1 MIKYR
6 KDTDDIVTLTL
17 DMKASVFNVLNH
29 KISAAFEP
37 VIEQLQKEIQ
47 VNQLSGVI
55 ITSDKKNFLIGG
67 NLEYIYQ
74 VDNAAEVFDFTENIK
89 GIFRKIEQLGVPVV
103 AAINGNAL
111 GSGFEL
117 ALACHHRIAVK
128 NPRTRLGFPEIRLG
142 LMPSGGGVT
151 RLVWL
156 NGLEKTYPILTEGRL
171 YRPIEALKHEI
182 IDEVANDEK
191 ELLQKAKKWIFENLD
206 YKRPWDQSKYNLPG
220 GNIETPHIA
229 QWVAETNARLM
240 KKTKGNF
247 PAFQAIL
254 GTMVEAVSVDFDT
267 ANRIESRFFTELIM
281 SQTARNMIKTFWF
294 DLNKIKANHSRPKG
308 FGKFRPKRIG
318 VIGAGRMGSA
328 IATVCATHG
337 LNVIIKDVSTV
348 IAERGRKYCDSL
360 LEKRVAE
367 GSLTA
372 AEKMVIFNRIL
383 ITDKFKDFQDC
394 DVVIEAV
401 FENINLK
408 QRVIRETEAYL
419 DEFTLFATNTS
430 NISISRLA
438 KASDNPEDF
447 IGIHFYAPAE
457 TEMLVNII
465 VGEKTSDETIARAY
479 DFVRGVGKIPII
491 IRDRRGFYTPRV
503 SSMYAMEG
511 LALLNEG
518 VSPVVIERLGIK
530 AGMAQ
535 GPLAMLDEM
544 SLATTLVFERRKQ
557 EYFTNIYYHEKEI
570 KVLAKMVD
578 ELNREGSISRAG
590 FYDYSGDTPRLWEGL
605 KTHFEINETY
615 PDEKEVIDRFMF
627 VQAIEA
633 VRTLEQGTIRSVE
646 EANIGS
652 VWGWN
657 FPLFKGGVLQ
667 YINDYGLN
675 NFIEKAAILKAQY
688 GIRFSLPNLIRD
700 KAEKG
705 ETF

>member
-17 DMKASVFNVLNH
+17 DMKGSVFNVLNH
-29 KISAAFEP
+29 KISEAFEP
-37 VIEQLQKEIQ
+37 VIEQLQSEIRI
-47 VNQLSGVI
+47 NQLSGVI
-55 ITSDKKNFLIGG
+55 FTSDKKNFLAGG

-74 VDNAAEVFDFTENIK
+74 VDSAADVFEFTENIK

-103 AAINGNAL
+103 AAINGSAL

-128 NPRTRLGFPEIRLG
+128 NPRTRIGFPEIRLG

-156 NGLEKTYPILTEGRL
+156 NGLKKTYPILTAGRL
-171 YRPIEALKHEI
+171 YRPIEALKYEI
-182 IDEVANDEK
+182 IDEVAVDEK
-191 ELLQKAKKWIFENLD
+191 ELIQKAKNWIFDNLD
-206 YKRPWDQSKYNLPG
+206 YKRPWDQAKYDIPG
-220 GNIETPHIA
+220 GNIETPHITK
-229 QWVAETNARLM
+229 WIAETNARLM

-254 GTMVEAVSVDFDT
+254 GTMVEAASVDFDT
-267 ANRIESRFFTELIM
+267 ANRIESRFFTELIR
-281 SQTARNMIKTFWF
+281 SKTARNMVKAFWF
-294 DLNKIKANHSRPKG
+294 DLNKIKSNHSRPKG

-318 VIGAGRMGSA
+318 IIGAGRMGSA
-328 IATVCATHG
+328 IATVCATSG
-337 LNVIIKDVSTV
+337 LNVIIKDVSMV
-348 IAERGRKYCDSL
+348 IAERGRKYCDLL
-360 LEKRVAE
+360 LEKRVGE
-367 GSLTA
+367 GSLTTE
-372 AEKMVIFNRIL
+372 EKNIIFNKIQ

-408 QRVIRETEAYL
+408 QRVIRETEVYL

-438 KASDNPEDF
+438 KASDNAEDF

-457 TEMLVNII
+457 TQLLVNII
-465 VGEKTSDETIARAY
+465 VGEKTSDETVARAY
-479 DFVRGVGKIPII
+479 DFVRNIGKIPII

-518 VSPVVIERLGIK
+518 VPPVVIERLGMK
-530 AGMAQ
+530 AGMGK

-544 SLATTLVFERRKQ
+544 SLATTLIFERRKQ
-557 EYFTNIYYHEKEI
+557 EHFTNIYYHQKEI
-570 KVLAKMVD
+570 EVLAKMVN
-578 ELNREGSISRAG
+578 ELKREGAISKAG
-590 FYDYSGDTPRLWEGL
+590 FYDYSDDTPRLWDGL
-605 KTHFEINETY
+605 KAYFDINETY

-652 VWGWN
+652 IWGWN
-657 FPLFKGGVLQ
+657 FPPFKGGVLQ

-675 NFIEKAAILKAQY
+675 NFIEKAAILEKQY

-705 ETF
+705 ELF